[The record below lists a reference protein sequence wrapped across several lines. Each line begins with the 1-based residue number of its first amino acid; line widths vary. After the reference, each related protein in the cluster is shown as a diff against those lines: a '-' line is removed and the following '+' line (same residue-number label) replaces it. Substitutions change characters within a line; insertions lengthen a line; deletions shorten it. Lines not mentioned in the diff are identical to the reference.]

1 MGFALLKLVV
11 NIQFSQ
17 HNEVTSTMKKLIA
30 NLLATLAIVLAGV
43 GFLFA
48 TVGDRP
54 AAMFSLGFAIV
65 MLAVVGL
72 LNRSKQNRSLPL

>member
-11 NIQFSQ
+11 NIEFSQ
-17 HNEVTSTMKKLIA
+17 HNEVTSTMKKFIA

-48 TVGDRP
+48 TVGDCP
-54 AAMFSLGFAIV
+54 SAMFSLGFAIV
-65 MLAVVGL
+65 MLAAVGA
-72 LNRSKQNRSLPL
+72 LNRPKQNRSLSR

>member
-17 HNEVTSTMKKLIA
+17 HNEVTSTMKKFIA

-43 GFLFA
+43 GFLFT
-48 TVGDRP
+48 TVGDRSG
-54 AAMFSLGFAIV
+54 AVFSLGFAIL
-65 MLAVVGL
+65 MLAVVGA
-72 LNRSKQNRSLPL
+72 LNRPKQNRSLSR